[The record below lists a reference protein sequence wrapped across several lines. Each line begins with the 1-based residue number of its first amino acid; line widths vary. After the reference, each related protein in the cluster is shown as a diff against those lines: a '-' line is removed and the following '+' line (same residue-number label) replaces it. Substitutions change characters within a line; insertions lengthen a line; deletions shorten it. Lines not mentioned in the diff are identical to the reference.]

1 MAKKSLLEWTV
12 PKYAYF
18 NCIFEDLL
26 CLHLEHDRLASLK
39 ESFQE
44 LLETRNAGHT
54 PFNHTPSNTYE
65 GNSTALT
72 NNMNAVLLPQI
83 STQALTPEESA
94 EQNDDSSDTS
104 SNTSS
109 DSHELQTLTD
119 DSDDEAI
126 SNIQRINLIF
136 SGLEDPNYDTPEEDL
151 LDR

>member
-1 MAKKSLLEWTV
+1 
-12 PKYAYF
+12 
-18 NCIFEDLL
+18 
-26 CLHLEHDRLASLK
+26 
-39 ESFQE
+39 
-44 LLETRNAGHT
+44 
-54 PFNHTPSNTYE
+54 
-65 GNSTALT
+65 
-72 NNMNAVLLPQI
+72 MNAVLLPQI